1 MSVDETLDP
10 WTRLSTKT
18 VFDNQWLRLD
28 SHKCLNP
35 AGNPADYTVVHFK
48 NRAVGVIPL
57 HADGTITLVGQY
69 RFALKTYSWELP
81 EGGCPEGQTMLE
93 TAYRELMEETGLSAV
108 SMEHFMDLHTSNS
121 VTDEWGQVFLARNL
135 TQGKAQ
141 PEDSEELQTKRLSL
155 ENILAAIE
163 AKEITDAITVAAIY
177 KLAYLKKP
185 L

>member
-69 RFALKTYSWELP
+69 RFALKAYSWELP
-81 EGGCPEGQTMLE
+81 D
-93 TAYRELMEETGLSAV
+93 RELMEETGLSAV

-177 KLAYLKKP
+177 KLAYLKATGSF
-185 L
+185 

>member
-1 MSVDETLDP
+1 
-10 WTRLSTKT
+10 
-18 VFDNQWLRLD
+18 
-28 SHKCLNP
+28 
-35 AGNPADYTVVHFK
+35 
-48 NRAVGVIPL
+48 
-57 HADGTITLVGQY
+57 
-69 RFALKTYSWELP
+69 
-81 EGGCPEGQTMLE
+81 
-93 TAYRELMEETGLSAV
+93 MEETGLSAV

-177 KLAYLKKP
+177 KLAYLKTSISHLP
-185 L
+185 NLYPSSGTSQMRRANETRNNAHH